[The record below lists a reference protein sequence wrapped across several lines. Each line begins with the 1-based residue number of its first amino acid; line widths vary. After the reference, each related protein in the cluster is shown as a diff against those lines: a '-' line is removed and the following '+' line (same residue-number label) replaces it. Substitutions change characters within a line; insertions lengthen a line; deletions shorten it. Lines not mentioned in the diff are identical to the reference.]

1 MYVGYFVGQYH
12 IICDN
17 GTFGA
22 NDISIENC
30 QLGKN
35 IDIKYKEFFN
45 DKYKFGRNIEYLY
58 YLNLNSNISAL
69 LYNPN
74 IGSNSLD
81 IHIVLYNNSNYVLEK
96 LQTLILSVSNLID
109 HNNKENPISKYYIH
123 QFTGRFNSLEYS
135 RINFNFK

>member
-1 MYVGYFVGQYH
+1 M
-12 IICDN
+12 
-17 GTFGA
+17 
-22 NDISIENC
+22 SIRKKYRY
-30 QLGKN
+30 KN
-35 IDIKYKEFFN
+35 KEFFN

-58 YLNLNSNISAL
+58 YFNLNSNISAL

-81 IHIVLYNNSNYVLEK
+81 IHIVLYNNSNYVPEK

-109 HNNKENPISKYYIH
+109 HNNKENPISKNYIY
-123 QFTGRFNSLEYS
+123 QFTGRFNSMEYS